1 MSLINDALKRARENQ
16 RNAPPP
22 GPRPLPP
29 VEAPARGGAGWI
41 LAAAAIL
48 FLAAACLVLA
58 PSWFEPK
65 APPSMDAKTPAMST
79 PPPLEA
85 APAPSPLPP
94 PAEIRPATNALPLPL
109 PATNTI
115 TNPSPAAVAVESWP
129 KLQGIIFNAARP
141 LAIVNGQTVSVGD
154 RVGDF
159 QVKQIRRTA
168 SFSKARTAR
177 GKHWTSANKS
187 ANHPRAPAGKN
198 SCQARVRPGRAVSRF
213 PGADVWPGEI
223 RRGVGLLVLF
233 RQNTGWRVAGL
244 GDAPAGF

>member
-1 MSLINDALKRARENQ
+1 
-16 RNAPPP
+16 
-22 GPRPLPP
+22 
-29 VEAPARGGAGWI
+29 
-41 LAAAAIL
+41 
-48 FLAAACLVLA
+48 
-58 PSWFEPK
+58 
-65 APPSMDAKTPAMST
+65 MDAKTPATIT

-159 QVKQIRRTA
+159 QVKQILENGVVFQSPDGSRKTLDI
-168 SFSKARTAR
+168 
-177 GKHWTSANKS
+177 GK
-187 ANHPRAPAGKN
+187 
-198 SCQARVRPGRAVSRF
+198 
-213 PGADVWPGEI
+213 
-223 RRGVGLLVLF
+223 
-233 RQNTGWRVAGL
+233 
-244 GDAPAGF
+244 